1 MMKVISVFGSAAPQP
16 GTMAYKQALA
26 VGRGLAEA
34 GYAVATGG
42 YVGTMEAVSR
52 GASEAGGHV
61 IGVTSAQIE
70 RFRPIQANRWVAE
83 EIRYDSLRDR
93 LMHLVLHNDGA
104 VVLPG
109 GIGTLGELSITWNMM
124 QVGEIAQRPLVLLGR
139 MWRDTVDAFVHETY
153 VDARFV
159 AMLTFAMTADEAVNH
174 VVAYHNGA
182 TG

>member
-1 MMKVISVFGSAAPQP
+1 MKVISVFGSAAPLP
-16 GTMAYKQALA
+16 DTAAYLQALM

-42 YVGTMEAVSR
+42 YIGTMEAVSR

-109 GIGTLGELSITWNMM
+109 GIGTLGELSMTWNMM
-124 QVGEIAQRPLVLLGR
+124 QVGEIPRRPFVLLGAL
-139 MWRDTVDAFVHETY
+139 WRDTIAAFAHDDY
-153 VDARFV
+153 VNPRYIDL
-159 AMLTFAMTADEAVNH
+159 LTFAASADEAVACI
-174 VVAYHNGA
+174 VGQHNGA
-182 TG
+182 TT

>member
-1 MMKVISVFGSAAPQP
+1 MKVISVFGSAAPQP
-16 GTMAYKQALA
+16 GTMAYKQAQA

-109 GIGTLGELSITWNMM
+109 GIGIGRTVTHMEHDAGRRDTAASA
-124 QVGEIAQRPLVLLGR
+124 GFAGR
-139 MWRDTVDAFVHETY
+139 MWRDTVDAFVHEAY